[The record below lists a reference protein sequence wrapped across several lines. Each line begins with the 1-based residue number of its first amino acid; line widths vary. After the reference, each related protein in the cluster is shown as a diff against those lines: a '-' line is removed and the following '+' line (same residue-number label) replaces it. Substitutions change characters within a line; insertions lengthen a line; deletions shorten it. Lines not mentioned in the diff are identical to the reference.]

1 MEEVKELKINIPEGY
16 EVDKE
21 RSTFERIV
29 FKKKSLKY
37 KDVTEELFKIEDDCV
52 WFITPY
58 SHGDFF
64 ISAKQSEKL
73 VAINRLLNV
82 AKYLNGD
89 WKPSWDGTNECKW
102 TVCVNNGQVTTIE
115 HIHTCDFVVCFKSHE
130 LAQKAIEILG
140 ENTIRLALSTDW

>member
-1 MEEVKELKINIPEGY
+1 MEKDLIITPPEGY

-52 WFITPY
+52 WFVTPY

-64 ISAKQSEKL
+64 TSAKQSKKL
-73 VAINRLLNV
+73 VAINTLLNV
-82 AKYLNGD
+82 AKYLNGNWVPD
-89 WKPSWDGTNECKW
+89 WNDGTEKYSIKIDYCGYIVPEPTLNS
-102 TVCVNNGQVTTIE
+102 NNS
-115 HIHTCDFVVCFKSHE
+115 FVYFKTRE
-130 LAQKAIEILG
+130 LVKQAIEILG
-140 ENTIRLALSTDW
+140 EEIIKVALSTDW